1 MRRLAIWVLLVLV
14 AWSMPSAQ
22 GGLFED
28 IYRGLELVVT
38 PSGAPIIGTAD
49 GFRVNGQRRGR
60 LRILPDSAGQGYTL
74 EFDRSFGLDSAGRP
88 EVLDLGMYELELSG
102 NTSATFGYT
111 KRGMLIG
118 NGDLVFNNLTYSL
131 RGKTGAQDF
140 DLRGTLG
147 VSSSLELNQLGFYTL
162 KMDVSNTNSALI
174 VDGVLANDDD
184 TDVNFDIGPISIDGN
199 IYADAFMMIA
209 GALGMDIAPLEQMF
223 PGSPVDRLLQP
234 IQAELENTAA
244 LIAGLQLDGDDQLPP
259 APNVAELSAPSI
271 LSSQAITNLDGDK
284 ANSNLVP
291 EPGTLLL
298 IGLGGLLLLGKWRR

>member
-1 MRRLAIWVLLVLV
+1 MRRSAILVLIVLV
-14 AWSMPSAQ
+14 AWSLPSAQ

-38 PSGAPIIGTAD
+38 PSGAPLMGTAD

-60 LRILPDSAGQGYTL
+60 LRILPDGAGQGYTL
-74 EFDRSFGLDSAGRP
+74 EFDRSFGLDSTGRP
-88 EVLDLGMYELELSG
+88 EILDLGVYELELSG

-118 NGDLVFNNLTYSL
+118 NGDITFNNLTYSL

-140 DLRGTLG
+140 DLRGTLS
-147 VSSSLELNQLGFYTL
+147 VDSSLELNQLGFYTL

-209 GALGMDIAPLEQMF
+209 GALGMNIAPLEQMF

-234 IQAELENTAA
+234 IQTELENTAA
-244 LIAGLQLDGDDQLPP
+244 LIAGLQLDGDGQLPP
-259 APNVAELSAPSI
+259 EPTAAELGIPTVT
-271 LSSQAITNLDGDK
+271 SSQAIANLDGDK
-284 ANSNLVP
+284 SSPSLAP

-298 IGLGGLLLLGKWRR
+298 ISLGGIFLLSKWRR